1 MSSTP
6 DKALITRAVNTYPTM
21 LRALLSAMRTH
32 QRNDEPARDGTTP
45 AALPLAIA
53 CVLAVRMADDPAALD
68 LAAELF
74 ATGIAVQRG
83 EVPSGVGSEKADE
96 VLRSLEER
104 GVI

>member
-1 MSSTP
+1 MAY
-6 DKALITRAVNTYPTM
+6 DNGMIVRAVNTYPEM

-53 CVLAVRMADDPAALD
+53 CVLAVRVANDPAALD
-68 LAAELF
+68 LAAVLF
-74 ATGIAVQRG
+74 AAGIAVQRG
-83 EVPSGVGSEKADE
+83 DVPPGTALEMAAD
-96 VLRSLEER
+96 VLSRLEEG